1 MANHIM
7 IDMET
12 LSTDVSTVI
21 LTIGAVRFDPRGVGV
36 MEKLELRP
44 TMEEQTEVFNRTISD
59 DTLRWWGEQSPEAI
73 EEAMGD
79 RDRISYKEA
88 MEKLYQFCWNRADK
102 VWSNG
107 SGFDI
112 VIAESAFRDH
122 DMKYPWQ
129 FWNVRDCRTIYDL
142 AGVSLKDGG
151 HVTSHKAVED
161 AERQDKLLAVI
172 KHIPASMRNV
182 IPNRKHP
189 TGVYIT
195 DIPHDPVNDMAALHY
210 VDAEKRGYFKLDLLN
225 VHVYEQVRDEAHLI
239 ELMNEPDWTV
249 LKERAIVEKLIH
261 LGNSYDLIQR
271 MPEPIDSIPRLAM
284 FLAAIRPAKRH
295 LIGRT
300 CS

>member
-1 MANHIM
+1 MR
-7 IDMET
+7 ID
-12 LSTDVSTVI
+12 
-21 LTIGAVRFDPRGVGV
+21 
-36 MEKLELRP
+36 
-44 TMEEQTEVFNRTISD
+44 SD
-59 DTLRWWGEQSPEAI
+59 IDIDL
-73 EEAMGD
+73 GD
-79 RDRISYKEA
+79 R
-88 MEKLYQFCWNRADK
+88 
-102 VWSNG
+102 
-107 SGFDI
+107 
-112 VIAESAFRDH
+112 
-122 DMKYPWQ
+122 
-129 FWNVRDCRTIYDL
+129 
-142 AGVSLKDGG
+142 
-151 HVTSHKAVED
+151 
-161 AERQDKLLAVI
+161 DKLLAVI

-210 VDAEKRGYFKLDLLN
+210 VDAENRGYFKLDLLN

-249 LKERAIVEKLIH
+249 LKERATVEKLIH

-300 CS
+300 WKEINQTVWDKDPTGYSFKRSHAVAYAQLVVVHMNLLKGHRND